1 MRRNEIYKSVTWAV
15 AFLLG
20 PVGCAHGAAQD
31 SNPFFAMCTG
41 TRDAAH
47 ETPASQ
53 VALVK
58 KLGYAGTDLIGVK
71 GLKEVLA
78 EIDRQESRFFAVYTS
93 GLIDPGAEQP
103 WEEGLAEAMALLKG
117 RETVIW
123 MPLRSRQLKPSDPAG
138 DEAAVALLHRL
149 SDMAAAND
157 LRIAL
162 YPHTNDWV
170 ERVEDAVRVAKKVNR
185 PNVGVTFN
193 LCHWLKVDGEK
204 LEERLALAQPHLFMA
219 TLNGADAEG
228 DGWKQL
234 IQPLG
239 DGSFDVGVMVK
250 TLAELNYEGP
260 IGLQG
265 YGIGG
270 DVEENLRRSMEA
282 WRGMVGK

>member
-1 MRRNEIYKSVTWAV
+1 MTRPKRFQLLACMLAV
-15 AFLLG
+15 LFMSSE
-20 PVGCAHGAAQD
+20 VAHGASLAE
-31 SNPFFAMCTG
+31 NPFFAMCTG

-78 EIDRQESRFFAVYTS
+78 EVDRQGSRFFALYTW
-93 GLIDPGAEQP
+93 GDIDPGAEQR
-103 WEEGLAEAMALLKG
+103 WEAGLEEAMAMLNG

-123 MPLRSRQLKPSDPAG
+123 MPLRSKTFKPSDPAG

-149 SDMAAAND
+149 SDMAADNG

-162 YPHTNDWV
+162 YPHTNNWV

-204 LEERLALAQPHLFMA
+204 LEERLALARPHLFMA

-228 DGWKQL
+228 DDWKQL

-239 DGSFDVGVMVK
+239 DGNFEVGAMLK
-250 TLAELNYEGP
+250 TLADLKYEGP

-270 DVEENLRRSMEA
+270 NVEENLRRSMEA
-282 WRGMVGK
+282 WRGLVK